1 MEWSTV
7 TTIPSRK
14 SKSMNRP
21 LSSSLWLLLS
31 AAVLVVALLPF
42 DGMIS
47 QAAQALPGGVVAFNQ
62 RITDFGTF
70 SWMIYGSGSIVI
82 IAYILHRVS
91 RSDGLFSKAKTGWR
105 LALYFLVTIGSASIV
120 VHLAK
125 LVIGRAR
132 GLSSSPTMAP
142 IVSRFSP
149 AMTGCSRAFHP
160 AIRRPSAR
168 SSAPFPC
175 WRRGFRIVFALGAL
189 AIGISRVIV
198 GAHYPSDVA
207 AGLLV
212 GLWTALMTAFLFARQ
227 NWLFRLDETGWPRTK
242 GVARL
247 QRLRLSHICQTG
259 VIPV

>member
-7 TTIPSRK
+7 TTNPSRK
-14 SKSMNRP
+14 STSMNRP
-21 LSSSLWLLLS
+21 LSSSLWLLL
-31 AAVLVVALLPF
+31 AAALLVAALLPF

-47 QAAQALPGGVVAFNQ
+47 QTAQALPGGVVAFNE

-91 RSDGLFSKAKTGWR
+91 RSEGFSSKSKTGWR

-132 GLSSSPTMAP
+132 PELFTEYGAHSISFLSGHDWVFQSFPSGHSAAVGSFFGAFSMLAP
-142 IVSRFSP
+142 RL
-149 AMTGCSRAFHP
+149 
-160 AIRRPSAR
+160 
-168 SSAPFPC
+168 
-175 WRRGFRIVFALGAL
+175 RIAFALGAL

-212 GLWTALMTAFLFARQ
+212 GLWTALMTAFVFARQ
-227 NWLFRLDETGWPRTK
+227 DWLFRLDETGWPRPK
-242 GVARL
+242 SSFNAAA
-247 QRLRLSHICQTG
+247 
-259 VIPV
+259 